1 MAVDVDV
8 FGSWRSFLSK
18 FFLALKYQVIA
29 AGKTTNN
36 DGTDNTTTD
45 NFTEDMKVLSSLNS
59 VGDEG
64 LGVLVSQGVEV
75 EGDLTY
81 DAILNAFKK
90 SH

>member
-1 MAVDVDV
+1 M
-8 FGSWRSFLSK
+8 
-18 FFLALKYQVIA
+18 IA

-36 DGTDNTTTD
+36 DGTDSTTTD

-81 DAILNAFKK
+81 DAVLTALKK

>member
-1 MAVDVDV
+1 M
-8 FGSWRSFLSK
+8 
-18 FFLALKYQVIA
+18 IA

-36 DGTDNTTTD
+36 DGTDSTTTD
-45 NFTEDMKVLSSLNS
+45 NFTEGMKVLSSLNS

-81 DAILNAFKK
+81 DAVLTAFKK

>member
-1 MAVDVDV
+1 M
-8 FGSWRSFLSK
+8 
-18 FFLALKYQVIA
+18 IA

-45 NFTEDMKVLSSLNS
+45 NFTDDMKVLSSLNG

-81 DAILNAFKK
+81 DAVLTAFKK